1 MAFPFRQP
9 VKQERQVL
17 GKVSAVGLCLLKEM
31 QKTLLNLKMQCVE
44 GEYKS
49 CLQLWFSMCDQL
61 TTSQSPE
68 NLLETQILSLSP
80 VLVNQKVCFHKQ
92 GSF

>member
-1 MAFPFRQP
+1 M
-9 VKQERQVL
+9 
-17 GKVSAVGLCLLKEM
+17 SAVELCLLKEM

-49 CLQLWFSMCDQL
+49 CLLLWFSMCDQL

-68 NLLETQILSLSP
+68 NLLEMQIISLSS